1 VNQRSVG
8 RGDLSS
14 HGIGILLRDIAER
27 DTRIAARERET
38 LVVRMKM
45 NEVELFAHTRDAFQ
59 HREVKGLRA
68 RRVFDEP
75 KRGRAGGDKAG
86 ARCRIAGR
94 KERHLTAAFDER
106 LVSAGLRQRSR

>member
-1 VNQRSVG
+1 
-8 RGDLSS
+8 
-14 HGIGILLRDIAER
+14 
-27 DTRIAARERET
+27 

-68 RRVFDEP
+68 GRVFDEP

-86 ARCRIAGR
+86 ARCRIVAR
-94 KERHLTAAFDER
+94 KELTSSPRSTSARSARDYGGDPDSGFPCVVRAACHANARATDGAEGPN
-106 LVSAGLRQRSR
+106 SSRFSLTGRAR